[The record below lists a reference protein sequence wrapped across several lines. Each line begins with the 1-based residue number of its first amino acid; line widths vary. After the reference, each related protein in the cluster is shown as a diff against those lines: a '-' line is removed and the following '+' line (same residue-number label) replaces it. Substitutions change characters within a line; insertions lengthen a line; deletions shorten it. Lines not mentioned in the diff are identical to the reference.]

1 MDLELAGD
9 GLGRLGHLGVA
20 EHGQVGGVFRDQREH
35 RHQVRFTGAVV
46 ADDQDALVVD
56 GHVERELR
64 DHHLGEALRHLVGD
78 DVGRDELL
86 PLVRTIGVEQLD
98 DRLDRLELDE
108 ISVAHA
114 FLVFFWC

>member
-1 MDLELAGD
+1 
-9 GLGRLGHLGVA
+9 
-20 EHGQVGGVFRDQREH
+20 
-35 RHQVRFTGAVV
+35 VRFTGAVV
-46 ADDQDALVVD
+46 ADDQDAFVVD

-64 DHHLGEALRHLVGD
+64 DHHLGEAVRHLVGE

-86 PLVRTIGVEQLD
+86 SLVRAIGVEQLD

-114 FLVFFWC
+114 VLVLV

>member
-1 MDLELAGD
+1 
-9 GLGRLGHLGVA
+9 
-20 EHGQVGGVFRDQREH
+20 
-35 RHQVRFTGAVV
+35 VRFTGAVV

-64 DHHLGEALRHLVGD
+64 DHHLGETLRHLVGD
-78 DVGRDELL
+78 DIGRDELL
-86 PLVRTIGVEQLD
+86 SLVRAIGVEQLD

-114 FLVFFWC
+114 FLVFLWF